1 MFGMKKLRPFL
12 CNLDFKRKEKIMLLD
27 KIIKKK
33 IAKAIKELAK
43 ENKEKA
49 MDYIKN
55 HKDETIALVRKT
67 IMDYIEEHKE
77 EIIKY
82 AIDALIKVVT
92 NK

>member
-1 MFGMKKLRPFL
+1 
-12 CNLDFKRKEKIMLLD
+12 
-27 KIIKKK
+27 
-33 IAKAIKELAK
+33 
-43 ENKEKA
+43 